1 VGVVCV
7 GSVGE
12 TSGVE
17 GELDDS
23 EEQAVMETAERAAA
37 VAKANKNC
45 LFMPLIYNNYV
56 RINVKNRV
64 LSPET
69 SSGSG

>member
-12 TSGVE
+12 TSGVA
-17 GELDDS
+17 GELEDS

-45 LFMPLIYNNYV
+45 LFMPLIYNNYAMQ
-56 RINVKNRV
+56 NVNFR
-64 LSPET
+64 T
-69 SSGSG
+69 